1 MKIKKRVNGHD
12 IILDYKPVKVYPNKY
27 TIYDVYNGNKYL
39 YRVCLNDL
47 DIVKIKENGYM
58 INDEEVFN

>member
-1 MKIKKRVNGHD
+1 MKIKKHVNGHD
-12 IILDYKPVKVYPNKY
+12 IILDYKPIKVYSNKY